1 MADFVQ
7 QEIQDIYVRAL
18 AYDGQVRV
26 FFARTTRSIEAIV
39 RLQNASMTGAAAL
52 GRTGTMAA
60 IMGKMLKGEKRVTIY
75 VRGNGPIGTII
86 ALADGTGHFR
96 VTAQHPEIE
105 LPLGAHG
112 KLDVAGLVGRRGM
125 IEVVK
130 DLGLKEPYRGL
141 SPIVSGELAED
152 FTYYFAHSEQ
162 TPSAVGLGVLVRP
175 DLSID
180 AAGGFLLQPL
190 PDTDST
196 VIASLEK
203 SLADMGALT
212 TLLLDDVDEQRLMRR
227 IVGSD
232 IDVLERAPL
241 AFRCDCSY
249 ERSLGSLAALS
260 IDELQAYLDQQ
271 EKPEVQCAFCKKRY
285 TIELSDVEALI
296 QRLQQT

>member
-1 MADFVQ
+1 MERSGAD
-7 QEIQDIYVRAL
+7 DLYLRAV

-26 FFARTTRSIEAIV
+26 FFARTTRSVEEIV
-39 RLQNASMTGAAAL
+39 RMQETSMTGAAAL

-60 IMGKMLKGEKRVTIY
+60 IMGKMLKGEKSVTIY

-86 ALADGTGHFR
+86 ALADGEGHFR

-130 DLGLKEPYRGL
+130 DLGLKEPYRGV
-141 SPIVSGELAED
+141 SPIISGELAED

-175 DLSID
+175 DLTIE
-180 AAGGFLLQPL
+180 AAGGFLVQPL
-190 PDTDST
+190 PDAGET
-196 VIASLEK
+196 VISSLEK
-203 SLADMGALT
+203 HIEKMGALT
-212 TLLLDDVDEQRLMRR
+212 TLLQEESDAERILRR
-227 IVGSD
+227 IIGSD
-232 IDVLERAPL
+232 IEVLERAPL

-249 ERSLGSLAALS
+249 ERSLGSLAVLTVE
-260 IDELQAYLDQQ
+260 ELQAYIDQD
-271 EKPEVQCAFCKKRY
+271 ERPEVRCAFCKRRY
-285 TIELSDVEALI
+285 LIELSDVEALI
-296 QRLQQT
+296 KRAHI